1 MGSPFLRRAQ
11 APYCHRMG
19 ATSLGV
25 PSRRSCR
32 SRRARW
38 HSSKDSSKIS
48 WIRFLL
54 GMLRKAPHQ
63 HKYHAVSNLAVW
75 QISSCNIC
83 VAFQSF
89 LLAHRT
95 LLKHGNRGQQFL
107 GGHLYWLT
115 NLGLGELLALVLFQ
129 NFCWIVVCAV
139 HGLLGIYQLPPVYPA
154 KYRNLL
160 SAFIITNCENIENR
174 GNFYMSKICKFSV
187 NYCDIAILI
196 PIEYNEWAY
205 ELATRTQLKL
215 NIDSGL
221 AQNTLTPSPIK
232 HTRCPMN
239 SGTKKR
245 AWSGLYSASDS
256 LFFALYSAR
265 PP

>member
-1 MGSPFLRRAQ
+1 MHKDKARTRDIYFFSQ
-11 APYCHRMG
+11 KSNQMMCVH
-19 ATSLGV
+19 SE
-25 PSRRSCR
+25 
-32 SRRARW
+32 RARE
-38 HSSKDSSKIS
+38 
-48 WIRFLL
+48 
-54 GMLRKAPHQ
+54 
-63 HKYHAVSNLAVW
+63 HARRLEEDGGVESYEVNVQL
-75 QISSCNIC
+75 NID
-83 VAFQSF
+83 Q
-89 LLAHRT
+89 
-95 LLKHGNRGQQFL
+95 
-107 GGHLYWLT
+107 Y
-115 NLGLGELLALVLFQ
+115 
-129 NFCWIVVCAV
+129 
-139 HGLLGIYQLPPVYPA
+139 PYPA

-245 AWSGLYSASDS
+245 A
-256 LFFALYSAR
+256 
-265 PP
+265 